1 MNARIRQSVGRVRIR
16 GHAVIA
22 IAVALSAFVF
32 PDVAQAHGR
41 STVVAL
47 DYVAR
52 PAASGEVAPGIR
64 ARVIDGDRKLE
75 LSVLPSREVVVRGY
89 GEEPFLRFS
98 ALGVQVN
105 VDSPT
110 AIANRLVSGGA
121 IAAVGSGAPARWKV
135 LTKRHRLT
143 WHDHRLGPRSG
154 LRPGEGRVGEWAIPI
169 VADGKPAAIQG
180 GLWRATKPTVL
191 PWLAIWL
198 ATVAA
203 AGAVLR
209 LGTSRMRR
217 STVYLAAVIA
227 VGGLLLV
234 SAGFAAATG
243 RSRIVL
249 WGELAFPAALA
260 VAAGAAFFLRPRQR
274 YIASAV
280 VAGFAFAAALEDVS
294 VFWHGFVVSSLPAQI
309 ARAGVATTLAA
320 AAYAVAVVLA
330 DLMRDEPVRLRRPRP
345 RPRLQPRLAIP
356 KGKPR

>member
-64 ARVIDGDRKLE
+64 AGVIDGDRKLE

-154 LRPGEGRVGEWAIPI
+154 LRPGDGRVGEWAIPI

-198 ATVAA
+198 ATV
-203 AGAVLR
+203 
-209 LGTSRMRR
+209 
-217 STVYLAAVIA
+217 AAVIA

-330 DLMRDEPVRLRRPRP
+330 DLMRDEPVRLHRPRP